1 MNESVRDC
9 HDGLVSSPGVASTS
23 SEWSPA
29 PVQG

>member
-9 HDGLVSSPGVASTS
+9 HDGLVSSPGVASSS

-29 PVQG
+29 CAS